1 MVTQIL
7 SQFNWVDAVFIGI
20 IGYFLLTNRGLVA
33 TIIEILGFIFSLL
46 FSYRIYAYIGS
57 LMVLYFKLPRG
68 IAQAAAFFIAWFS
81 SEILFYVATTLLI
94 PPFLRRVRDHP
105 LNIIFGFPVAVIQGA
120 LMFLLFVSLVFA
132 FPVRGQIKQDILN
145 STTGPAFV
153 NIGQQFELQI
163 KGVFSEAISESVNF
177 LTVKPRSDEV
187 VQLDFKVKNTE
198 LSVDAVSEEKMIELV
213 NSERVKRGIHPL
225 QKDEQLMQ
233 LGRAYAKEMFEH
245 GFFSH
250 VSQVDGST
258 PGDRANRM
266 NIEYMVLGENLAYA
280 PDVYLAHQG
289 LMNSEGH
296 RKNILSEDFGR
307 VGIGVIDGGVYGKMF
322 VQEFAN

>member
-1 MVTQIL
+1 
-7 SQFNWVDAVFIGI
+7 
-20 IGYFLLTNRGLVA
+20 
-33 TIIEILGFIFSLL
+33 
-46 FSYRIYAYIGS
+46 
-57 LMVLYFKLPRG
+57 
-68 IAQAAAFFIAWFS
+68 
-81 SEILFYVATTLLI
+81 
-94 PPFLRRVRDHP
+94 
-105 LNIIFGFPVAVIQGA
+105 
-120 LMFLLFVSLVFA
+120 MFLLFVSLVFA